1 MANPQSHGQTINDSC
16 LADFGLSVEMIRDA
30 IEYTHNVLDQ
40 IDHTLVSSE
49 SDRLADLI
57 ELANLSA
64 IVGNLF
70 RRGIATV
77 SKGAFRANRPHT
89 FPDLLA
95 NAPGTRDLEIKV
107 ALEANNPKG
116 HLVKPGPHL
125 TVRYVL
131 ADENGAFVRGTD
143 SRGDVVW
150 IWEVR
155 VGDLEE
161 DHFSFSNTEGD
172 SGKTAVINA
181 RGMASLR
188 AVFVDLDKCPHG
200 PNGPKVREI
209 KQLLQSRVAQT
220 GYSRTRP

>member
-1 MANPQSHGQTINDSC
+1 MQQSG
-16 LADFGLSVEMIRDA
+16 
-30 IEYTHNVLDQ
+30 
-40 IDHTLVSSE
+40 DHTLVSSD

-77 SKGAFRANRPHT
+77 SNGTFKANRPHT

-95 NAPGTRDLEIKV
+95 NAPGARDLEIKV

-131 ADENGAFVRGTD
+131 ADENGTFVRGTD
-143 SRGDVVW
+143 SRGDVCVDLGSTRW
-150 IWEVR
+150 RSGRGSFQLQQHRGVTPER
-155 VGDLEE
+155 LLSSMLEE
-161 DHFSFSNTEGD
+161 WT
-172 SGKTAVINA
+172 
-181 RGMASLR
+181 
-188 AVFVDLDKCPHG
+188 P
-200 PNGPKVREI
+200 
-209 KQLLQSRVAQT
+209 
-220 GYSRTRP
+220 

>member
-77 SKGAFRANRPHT
+77 SNGTFRANRPHT

-95 NAPGTRDLEIKV
+95 NAPGTRDLEIKS
-107 ALEANNPKG
+107 PWKRTT
-116 HLVKPGPHL
+116 P
-125 TVRYVL
+125 
-131 ADENGAFVRGTD
+131 RGI
-143 SRGDVVW
+143 S
-150 IWEVR
+150 
-155 VGDLEE
+155 
-161 DHFSFSNTEGD
+161 SNQAHT
-172 SGKTAVINA
+172 
-181 RGMASLR
+181 
-188 AVFVDLDKCPHG
+188 
-200 PNGPKVREI
+200 
-209 KQLLQSRVAQT
+209 
-220 GYSRTRP
+220 